1 MSGLTMQVL
10 LLKGGRGGDALRFV
24 VAIARFAMLVSLSL
38 ATFAFLTVTASQA
51 CVGHDGG
58 AHFISQK
65 SSSPALRSIAANGA
79 RMTMI
84 GNADFGCGAPG
95 STDQTGCAC
104 CSTHSPAI
112 NTAGVAQ
119 FPPSGRPIEIAPRK
133 SLLASIDSI
142 PELRP
147 PIVFV

>member
-10 LLKGGRGGDALRFV
+10 VLKGGRGGDARRFV
-24 VAIARFAMLVSLSL
+24 VAIARFAMAVSLSL
-38 ATFAFLTVTASQA
+38 ATFAFSTVTASQA
-51 CVGHDGG
+51 CVGHERG
-58 AHFISQK
+58 AHLISQK
-65 SSSPALRSIAANGA
+65 STSPVLAITVI

-84 GNADFGCGAPG
+84 CNTGCSCTAPG

-112 NTAGVAQ
+112 NALGVAQ
-119 FPPSGRPIEIAPRK
+119 LAPSGRSNEIAPRK

>member
-1 MSGLTMQVL
+1 MHPRNAGERQLIHINALGNTIVRMMVVAINVLGVPVGGKMSGLTMQVL
-10 LLKGGRGGDALRFV
+10 VLKGGRGGDALRFV

-65 SSSPALRSIAANGA
+65 SSSRALRSIATNSA
-79 RMTMI
+79 RMTIM

-104 CSTHSPAI
+104 CS
-112 NTAGVAQ
+112 
-119 FPPSGRPIEIAPRK
+119 
-133 SLLASIDSI
+133 
-142 PELRP
+142 
-147 PIVFV
+147 